1 MLTWIWRVG
10 LAAFLVVLSTE
21 LIRFYAWRSHIAR
34 QLLSQSSVIE
44 TNYGAVEYADRG
56 KGPAV
61 LLIHGTPGGYD
72 QVLSFVDAGELGQP
86 HVRFIMP
93 SRPGYLRTPIS
104 SGKTPQDQA
113 RLFAAL
119 LAKLKIGKVVVIGA
133 SGGGPSA
140 LAFVLH
146 YPEKCSALVLEEA
159 VIQHTAVSG
168 SRVPPL
174 LVDFL
179 LFAVREA
186 MRLQP
191 TPREPEQ
198 RIMTALQ
205 IGQIESL
212 VPYGK
217 RLTGQ
222 SNDYDQFAQLPR
234 LPLAQI
240 HAPTLI
246 LHGTE
251 DKDVPIA
258 HAEYAHA
265 QIAHSEFVKLE
276 NADHRMVVTL
286 HAEISRIVSE
296 FIARHVEQYP

>member
-1 MLTWIWRVG
+1 
-10 LAAFLVVLSTE
+10 
-21 LIRFYAWRSHIAR
+21 
-34 QLLSQSSVIE
+34 
-44 TNYGAVEYADRG
+44 
-56 KGPAV
+56 
-61 LLIHGTPGGYD
+61 
-72 QVLSFVDAGELGQP
+72 
-86 HVRFIMP
+86 
-93 SRPGYLRTPIS
+93 
-104 SGKTPQDQA
+104 
-113 RLFAAL
+113 
-119 LAKLKIGKVVVIGA
+119 
-133 SGGGPSA
+133 
-140 LAFVLH
+140 
-146 YPEKCSALVLEEA
+146 
-159 VIQHTAVSG
+159 
-168 SRVPPL
+168 
-174 LVDFL
+174 
-179 LFAVREA
+179 
-186 MRLQP
+186 
-191 TPREPEQ
+191 
-198 RIMTALQ
+198 MTALQ